1 MASPSWCVQTHPTK
15 RLDHQAWSP
24 LYASGMQRT
33 GFLPIVN
40 TVLLVLLLVA
50 VLLAMVQ
57 FDRQH
62 ETLKAIDASM
72 AKQSESLVRLGDELR
87 SRPAGVAAAAADGA
101 AVEDDFAETF
111 ARVLSVR
118 DRPDYAPGDWRVSA
132 IGQQIGKLTPVV
144 QTDAYQRRVE
154 AFVLEALI
162 QRDPETLAYEPLI
175 ATGWTISD
183 DGLTIAYDLRDDV
196 RFADGSPLTAE
207 DVVYTLDLIK
217 NPKIN
222 NPALKTYYE
231 VVEGVVAEGP
241 HRVVFTLSEPYFQ
254 ALGFT
259 GGFGILSK
267 AWYSKFTPEEFN
279 EGLGLLY
286 GSGPYRL
293 DGNPE
298 DWQPG
303 PSVELVRNEN
313 HWGPTPTLDRI
324 VWRVISEDAA
334 ELVAFR
340 NGEIDSYGVRPEQ
353 LSRLRDDADLL
364 ARAEFLEVADV
375 SSGFSYI
382 GWNQSRGGEPTRFA
396 DRGVRQALTMLL
408 DRDEMASQLMAG
420 TVDVVNGPFS
430 SGTNQ
435 ADPELKPW
443 PHDPDRAKVLLAE
456 AGYEDRDGDG
466 VLEDADGVPF
476 RFTFIYSAGNATT
489 QLQAGYIKD
498 AFARAGIQAE
508 LEPLEFNTMINRIND
523 RAFDAITLAWGGS
536 IESDPKQIFHSDSI
550 ADGGSNYV
558 SYRNEDLDRIVDVAR
573 VTVDE
578 DERTAMWHE
587 VHRILHEDQ
596 PYTFLFNR
604 KGYAFVDKR
613 FRNVQ
618 VTKTGLNSPVEQY
631 VPVDIQRY

>member
-1 MASPSWCVQTHPTK
+1 
-15 RLDHQAWSP
+15 
-24 LYASGMQRT
+24 MQRT
-33 GFLPIVN
+33 GLLPIVH
-40 TVLLVLLLVA
+40 TVLLVL
-50 VLLAMVQ
+50 VLGLIALAMVM

-62 ETLKAIDASM
+62 ETLRAIDANL
-72 AKQSESLVRLGDELR
+72 ARQSEALVRLSDGLR
-87 SRPAGVAAAAADGA
+87 ERPAPRTAAAA
-101 AVEDDFAETF
+101 ETAETNPAF
-111 ARVLSVR
+111 GRILSVR
-118 DRPDYAPGDWRVSA
+118 DNPDYAPGDWRVSS
-132 IGQQIGKLTPVV
+132 IPQQIGKLTPVV
-144 QTDAYQRRVE
+144 QTDGYQRRVE
-154 AFVLEALI
+154 ALVLEGLI
-162 QRDPETLAYEPLI
+162 QRNPETLAFEPLI

-183 DGLTIAYDLRDDV
+183 DGLTIAYDLRTDV
-196 RFADGSPLTAE
+196 CFSDGSPLTSE
-207 DVVYTLDLIK
+207 DVVYTLNLIK
-217 NPKIN
+217 DPKIN

-231 VVEGVVAEGP
+231 VVEGAVAEGP

-254 ALGFT
+254 ALSFT

-267 AWYSKFTPEEFN
+267 DWYGRFTAEEFN

-293 DGNPE
+293 EGDPE

-313 HWGPTPTLDRI
+313 YWGPTPTLDRI

-340 NGEIDSYGVRPEQ
+340 NGEIDSYAVRPEQ
-353 LSRLRDDADLL
+353 LARLRDDADLNEK
-364 ARAEFLEVADV
+364 AEFLEITDV

-382 GWNQSRGGEPTRFA
+382 GWNQQRGGEPTRFA
-396 DRGVRQALTMLL
+396 DRRVRQALTLLL
-408 DRDEMASQLMAG
+408 DREEMASQLMAG
-420 TVDVVNGPFS
+420 TVDVINGPFS
-430 SGTNQ
+430 AGTDQ
-435 ADPELKPW
+435 ADPQLEAW
-443 PHDPDRAKVLLAE
+443 RHDPQRAKTLLAE
-456 AGYEDRDGDG
+456 AGFEDRDGDG
-466 VLEDADGVPF
+466 VLEDAGGVPF
-476 RFTFIYSAGNATT
+476 TFTFIYGAGSPTT

-498 AFARAGIQAE
+498 ALARAGIQVE

-523 RAFDAITLAWGGS
+523 RDFDAITLAWGGS

-558 SYRNEDLDRIVDVAR
+558 SYRNEELDALIDEAR

-578 DERTAMWHE
+578 AERTAMWHR

-613 FRNVQ
+613 FKNVD
-618 VTKTGLNSPVEQY
+618 VTKTGLNPPTEQY
-631 VPVDIQRY
+631 VPLAEQRY

>member
-1 MASPSWCVQTHPTK
+1 
-15 RLDHQAWSP
+15 
-24 LYASGMQRT
+24 MQRT

-87 SRPAGVAAAAADGA
+87 SRPTGVAAAAADGA
-101 AVEDDFAETF
+101 AVGDDFAATF
-111 ARVLSVR
+111 SRILSVR

-144 QTDAYQRRVE
+144 QTDRYQSRVE
-154 AFVLEALI
+154 AFVLEGLI

-196 RFADGSPLTAE
+196 RFSDGSPLTAE

-217 NPKIN
+217 NPRIN
-222 NPALKTYYE
+222 NPGLKTYYE
-231 VVEGVVAEGP
+231 VVEGAVAEGP

-254 ALGFT
+254 SLGFT

-267 AWYSKFTPEEFN
+267 AWYEKFTPEEFN

-286 GSGPYRL
+286 GSGPYRI

-303 PSVELVRNEN
+303 ASVELVRNEN
-313 HWGPTPTLDRI
+313 YWGPTPTLDRI

-364 ARAEFLEVADV
+364 ARGDFMEITDV

-382 GWNQSRGGEPTRFA
+382 GWNQRRKTEPTRFA
-396 DRGVRQALTMLL
+396 DKRVRQAMTLL
-408 DRDEMASQLMAG
+408 LNRQEMATQLMAN
-420 TVDVVNGPFS
+420 TVEVVNGPFS
-430 SGTNQ
+430 EATDQ
-435 ADPELKPW
+435 ADPTLEPW
-443 PHDPDRAKVLLAE
+443 PYDPARASELLRE
-456 AGYEDRDGDG
+456 AGYADRDGDG
-466 VLEDADGVPF
+466 LLEDAAGLPF
-476 RFTFIYSAGNATT
+476 RFTFIYSAGNETGQNLA
-489 QLQAGYIKD
+489 AYIKD
-498 AFARAGIQAE
+498 ALARAKIQID
-508 LEPLEFNTMINRIND
+508 LEPLEFNTLINRIND
-523 RAFDAITLAWGGS
+523 RDFDAVTLAWGGS
-536 IESDPKQIFHSDSI
+536 IESDPKQIFHSSSI
-550 ADGGSNYV
+550 PEGGQNFVGYV
-558 SYRNEDLDRIVDVAR
+558 NTDLDAIVDEAR
-573 VTVDE
+573 VTVDH
-578 DERTAMWHE
+578 DARTAMWHE

-618 VTKTGLNSPVEQY
+618 VTRTGLNSPVEQY
-631 VPVDIQRY
+631 VPIDIQRY